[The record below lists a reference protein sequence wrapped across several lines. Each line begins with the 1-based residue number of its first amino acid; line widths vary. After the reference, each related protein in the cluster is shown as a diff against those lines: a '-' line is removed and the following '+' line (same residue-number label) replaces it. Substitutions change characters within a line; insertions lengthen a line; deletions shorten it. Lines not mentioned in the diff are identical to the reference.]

1 MAELIVMAAIVG
13 TQMIGSAVTSSYEQ
27 GQICDLDDQIDD
39 LNNRISET
47 YNEWANIE
55 TDVESFISKLQ
66 DLGTSELK
74 AYQNQQ
80 QKIVNTQKVL
90 KRQRNILL
98 VLAFIIVVVTGL
110 SLWLKLLLKRQ
121 QNKTYIG
128 LDLIPKKYKK

>member
-39 LNNRISET
+39 LNNRIKET

-55 TDVESFISKLQ
+55 TDVEAFMEKLQ
-66 DLGTSELK
+66 DLGTSELID
-74 AYQNQQ
+74 YQNQQ
-80 QKIVNTQKVL
+80 QKIINTQKVL

-110 SLWLKLLLKRQ
+110 SLWLKLLLKKQ
-121 QNKTYIG
+121 ENKTYIG

>member
-39 LNNRISET
+39 LNNRISKT

-55 TDVESFISKLQ
+55 TDVDVFTEKLQ
-66 DLGTSELK
+66 DLATQDLVD
-74 AYQNQQ
+74 YQNQQ

-110 SLWLKLLLKRQ
+110 SLSLKLLLKKQ
-121 QNKTYIG
+121 QNNTYIG

>member
-1 MAELIVMAAIVG
+1 MAQLIVMAAIVG

-39 LNNRISET
+39 LNNSISKT

-55 TDVESFISKLQ
+55 TDFDTFKEKLQ
-66 DLGTSELK
+66 ELGTQDLVD
-74 AYQNQQ
+74 YQNQQ

-110 SLWLKLLLKRQ
+110 SLSLKLLLKKQ
-121 QNKTYIG
+121 ENNTYIG

>member
-55 TDVESFISKLQ
+55 TDVESFITKLQ

-74 AYQNQQ
+74 DYQNQQ